1 VGAAIGGDGCGQSS
15 GLRVLIT
22 PSSPQRSAH
31 RIDSFRHAFRGWWY
45 VIRTQ
50 ENAWIHA
57 VASIGAVI
65 VGLWVGISALEW
77 AAVLL
82 SMSIV
87 WVAEFFN
94 TALESVVDLASP
106 DIHPLA
112 KVSKD
117 VAAAGVLV
125 GAGTA
130 LLIGL
135 LILGPPLLERVLRLV
150 VPLFS
155 R

>member
-1 VGAAIGGDGCGQSS
+1 MIHQPV
-15 GLRVLIT
+15 
-22 PSSPQRSAH
+22 SPKRSTH

-65 VGLWVGISALEW
+65 VGLWIGINTLEW
-77 AAVLL
+77 AAIFL

-106 DIHPLA
+106 NIHPLA
-112 KVSKD
+112 RVAKD
-117 VAAAGVLV
+117 VSAAAVLV

-130 LLIGL
+130 LLIGAI
-135 LILGPPLLERVLRLV
+135 ILGPPFFERVIPLV
-150 VPLFS
+150 IPLFS

>member
-1 VGAAIGGDGCGQSS
+1 MGIAISGNGCRQGSR
-15 GLRVLIT
+15 LRVVIRPT
-22 PSSPQRSAH
+22 SPQRSAH

-57 VASIGAVI
+57 IASIGAVI
-65 VGLWVGISALEW
+65 VGLWIGISALEW
-77 AAVLL
+77 SAILL

-112 KVSKD
+112 KIAKD
-117 VAAAGVLV
+117 VAAAAVLV

-135 LILGPPLLERVLRLV
+135 IILGPPLLDRVLTLV